1 MLNWDLK
8 NFDTKMDCKNIST
21 KKRHMPYIIQIHYLE
36 FAIFAS
42 IVNLHRGVEW
52 VGSFLTNFQKG
63 EEENILFRLDDSYVV
78 FVAAELHPDT
88 IFFQHFFA

>member
-1 MLNWDLK
+1 
-8 NFDTKMDCKNIST
+8 MDCKNIST

-52 VGSFLTNFQKG
+52 VGSFLKNFQKG
-63 EEENILFRLDDSYVV
+63 GEE
-78 FVAAELHPDT
+78 T
-88 IFFQHFFA
+88 I